1 MNYFKRTAVVSA
13 TLFLSLMFSAHAE
26 TTFDLPG
33 AQSAYADIDDI
44 RMYYEIYGKGEPLL
58 LLHGAA
64 SYISLFA
71 YQLPEL
77 SNHFRV
83 IAPESRGHGRTTDSA
98 KPISNRLMAEDFIKL
113 MDRLKITSAYVVGW
127 SDGGCTGLTMA
138 YDHPERVKKLVV
150 IGANFDSTGL
160 QDDTIELF
168 RNLTPDTFP
177 FPFLH
182 NTYNRIAPDPA
193 HWPVFFEKIKKNMLA
208 SILTINQLKQIQCPT
223 LVMVGD
229 HDVIKMSH
237 TVDLFEALP
246 RGQLMVVPNA
256 SHMVPWEKPEIV
268 NPAIITFLAG
278 EDTKT
283 EFFLRKKEK

>member
-1 MNYFKRTAVVSA
+1 MNAFKRMASAVVV
-13 TLFLSLMFSAHAE
+13 LFLSVLCSGHTQ
-26 TTFDLPG
+26 TTFNLAG

-58 LLHGAA
+58 LLHGAGG
-64 SYISLFA
+64 YIGSFA

-77 SNHFRV
+77 SNHFQV

-113 MDRLKITSAYVVGW
+113 MDRLKITSAYIVGW
-127 SDGGCTGLTMA
+127 SDGACTGLTMA
-138 YDHPERVKKLVV
+138 YDHPERVKKLVI
-150 IGANFDSTGL
+150 IGANLDSTGL
-160 QDDTIELF
+160 QDDFIEIA
-168 RNLTPDTFP
+168 RNLTPDSFP
-177 FPFLH
+177 H
-182 NTYNRIAPDPA
+182 DTYNRIAPDPT
-193 HWPVFFEKIKKNMLA
+193 HWPVFFEKIKKNLLA
-208 SILTINQLKQIQCPT
+208 SILTIDQLKQIQCPT

-256 SHMVPWEKPEIV
+256 SHMVPKEKPEIV
-268 NPAIITFLAG
+268 NPAIITFLAR
-278 EDTKT
+278 EDMKT
-283 EFFLRKKEK
+283 ESPFRKK

>member
-1 MNYFKRTAVVSA
+1 MNSFKRTAAVSA
-13 TLFLSLMFSAHAE
+13 ALLLSSLLPAHAE
-26 TTFDLPG
+26 TTFNLPG

-64 SYISLFA
+64 CFISFFA

-77 SNHFRV
+77 SNHFQV

-98 KPISNRLMAEDFIKL
+98 KPINNRIMAEDFIAL
-113 MDRLKITSAYVVGW
+113 MDSLKIKSAYIVGW
-127 SDGGCTGLTMA
+127 SDGAATGLCMA
-138 YDHPERVKKLVV
+138 YYHPERVKKLVV
-150 IGANFDSTGL
+150 IGVNFDVNGL
-160 QDDTIELF
+160 QDDFIEST
-168 RNLTPDTFP
+168 RIATMDSFP
-177 FPFLH
+177 FPFLRK
-182 NTYNRIAPDPA
+182 TYNRIAPDPP

-208 SILTINQLKQIQCPT
+208 SILTKDQLKEIQCPM

-229 HDVIKMSH
+229 HDVVKMSH
-237 TVDLFEALP
+237 TVDLFEGLHK
-246 RGQLMVVPNA
+246 GQLMVVPNA

-268 NPAIITFLAG
+268 NPAIINFLIE

-283 EFFLRKKEK
+283 EFPFRKK